1 MTQSRFTSSTFSE
14 VRKWHPQMYPP
25 TSGVEGNGLQKL
37 KGCSLIIQPRSG
49 TQNQHAPMSTWSY
62 KWHIFFRGHPQ
73 NGGFPRGVP
82 SKQQNRDTLKTRHT
96 LSGIFAFGGRPDL
109 VLEPTLGPTQLEG
122 EGPVLPETLQLVE
135 HREVPR
141 FGVAG
146 VPGQRSAH

>member
-1 MTQSRFTSSTFSE
+1 MPQCQPGVINGIYFSGDTPKM
-14 VRKWHPQMYPP
+14 VVFRVV
-25 TSGVEGNGLQKL
+25 SLQNNKT
-37 KGCSLIIQPRSG
+37 GI
-49 TQNQHAPMSTWSY
+49 
-62 KWHIFFRGHPQ
+62 
-73 NGGFPRGVP
+73 P
-82 SKQQNRDTLKTRHT
+82 SKQDTPCLATV
-96 LSGIFAFGGRPDL
+96 FAFGGRPDL